1 MSIAS
6 IDLDAV
12 ARRLADRAAGRSEAT
27 VQSDV
32 RLLLLAAGLNLLDG
46 QLEDVVL
53 EAPVGKLRRIDVEV
67 GATVIE
73 VKRDLRV
80 GNVRAEAVPQLAG
93 YVRDRTATTGARY
106 TGILTDGAE
115 WLLFHLLDGVLSP
128 VSRFELSPT
137 SPDTAG
143 LTVWLDGVLATAT
156 DLTPTPRE
164 IARRLGATSTA
175 HALDA
180 ADLRALYRG
189 GHTQTGVRVK
199 RELWAKLLTTA
210 LGTAFTNEDELFL
223 EHTLLVVTAELI
235 GHAVIGFDLT
245 DQSLTPA
252 SLTRGQL
259 FSAAQIRG
267 VVEEDF
273 FDWVIEV
280 PGGADF
286 VRTLARRLS
295 RFTWDRVEHDV
306 MKVLYESVISA
317 RTRHD
322 LGEYYTPD
330 WLAEVMVTTAVT
342 DPLRQRVLDPAC
354 GSGTFVFHA
363 VRAYLAAAAAA
374 GQTDAEAMS
383 GATGHVYGMDVH
395 PVAATFAR
403 VTYLLALGRDRL
415 TAGDRPPLTIPVYLG
430 DSVQWGQDQSLLTGD
445 ALTVHTGDGVML
457 FADQLRFPDRLVA
470 DAARFDGLVADLADA
485 AARDHRPPA
494 TGTLRAVFR
503 RYTVDPADEAMI
515 AGTYQVMCELHDTGR
530 DHIWGYYVR
539 NLARPVWLSRPAN
552 RVDVLVGNPPWL
564 SYRYMPPV
572 MKADFRAMSTARGFW
587 AGAAVATHQDLSALF
602 VARAV
607 EQYLAEAGTFSFV
620 MPLAVLTRKQFAGFR
635 TGAWSPE
642 RHDIVTADLHG
653 GWDLH
658 AVKPSFF
665 PVPAAVVT
673 GTRRT
678 TTIGAPTALTGAT
691 ETWAGTKVDH
701 AAGYAEVEPRI
712 TRTATTASPAS
723 ATRSPYAPRFS
734 QGATLV
740 PRFLVLVQNAP
751 AGPLGAGQGRTTV
764 RSSRSTNEKP
774 PWKQLPDLPVTA
786 VERQFIRP
794 ILVGDTVLPFRLR
807 PPAQAVIPW
816 DGTTLDQTTGARLDQ
831 YPGLA
836 SWWRAAADV
845 WTAHR
850 TPTSTLSLLEQ
861 LDYRNKLRAQLP
873 STAHRVVYTKSG
885 AYLAAAY
892 IDDPRMVVDHKL
904 YWATVTGPDEA
915 RYLTAVLN
923 SPALLAIVQPL
934 QSLGDFGPR
943 DFDKYVWQVPIPL
956 YEESA
961 ALHRELVDL
970 AVRAEQVA
978 AGVDLPQQSFQALRR
993 RVRQALIADG
1003 VSGELDQ
1010 AVTRLLT

>member
-1 MSIAS
+1 M
-6 IDLDAV
+6 
-12 ARRLADRAAGRSEAT
+12 
-27 VQSDV
+27 QSDV

-53 EAPVGKLRRIDVEV
+53 EATVGKLRRIDVEV

-73 VKRDLRV
+73 VKRNLRV

-93 YVRDRTATTGARY
+93 YVTDRTATTGARY

-115 WLLFHLLDGVLSP
+115 WLLFHLVDGALSP
-128 VSRFELSPT
+128 VSRFDLSPT

-143 LTVWLDGVLATAT
+143 LTVWLDGILATAT
-156 DLTPTPRE
+156 DLLPTPRE
-164 IARRLGATSTA
+164 IARRLGAASTA

-180 ADLRALYRG
+180 ADLRSLYRA
-189 GHTQTGVRVK
+189 GHTQPGVRVK
-199 RELWAKLLTTA
+199 RDLWAKLLTTA
-210 LGTAFTNEDELFL
+210 LGTAFTNEDDLFL

-245 DQSLTPA
+245 DQSLAPA

-280 PGGADF
+280 PGGEEF

-295 RFTWDRVEHDV
+295 RFSWGRVEHDV

-342 DPLRQRVLDPAC
+342 DPLHQRVLDPAC

-363 VRAYLAAAAAA
+363 VRAYLAAATVA
-374 GQTDAEAMS
+374 GQSDAEAMS
-383 GATGHVYGMDVH
+383 GVTRHVYGMDVH

-403 VTYLLALGRDRL
+403 ITYLLALTRDRL
-415 TAGDRPPLTIPVYLG
+415 TADDRPPLTIPVYLG

-457 FADQLRFPDRLVA
+457 FADQLSFPDRLVA

-485 AARDHRPPA
+485 AARDHRPPTA
-494 TGTLRAVFR
+494 GTLRAVFR

-564 SYRYMPPV
+564 SYRYMPPA

-607 EQYLAEAGTFSFV
+607 EQYLTDDGAFSFV

-642 RHDIVTADLHG
+642 QHDIVTAALTA

-665 PVPAAVVT
+665 PVPAAVVN
-673 GTRRT
+673 GTRT
-678 TTIGAPTALTGAT
+678 AGPPTALPGAT
-691 ETWAGTKVDH
+691 ETWTGTKVDH
-701 AAGYAEVEPRI
+701 TAGYAEVDPRI
-712 TRTATTASPAS
+712 TRTAAGPS
-723 ATRSPYAPRFS
+723 AKMTSGSAYRRRFYT
-734 QGATLV
+734 GATLF
-740 PRFLVLVQNAP
+740 PPFLVLVEDAP

-764 RSSRSTNEKP
+764 RSSRSTIEKP

-786 VERQFIRP
+786 VERQFVRP
-794 ILVGDTVLPFRLR
+794 VLVGDTVLPFRLR
-807 PPAQAVIPW
+807 PPARAVIPW
-816 DGTTLDQTTGARLDQ
+816 DGTTLQQTTGPRLDQ

-836 SWWRAAADV
+836 AWWREADTVWAAN
-845 WTAHR
+845 R
-850 TPTSTLSLLEQ
+850 TDTSTMSLLDR
-861 LDYRNKLRAQLP
+861 LDYQRGLGNQLP
-873 STAHRVVYTKSG
+873 GTAHRVVYTASG
-885 AYLAAAY
+885 TYLAAAY
-892 IDDPRMVVDHKL
+892 VTDPRIVAEHKL
-904 YWATVTGPDEA
+904 YWATVAGPDEA
-915 RYLTAVLN
+915 RYLTAILN
-923 SPALLAIVQPL
+923 SSALLQLVRPL

-943 DFDKYVWQVPIPL
+943 DFDKYVWQIPIPL

>member
-1 MSIAS
+1 VSIAS

-295 RFTWDRVEHDV
+295 RFTWDRV
-306 MKVLYESVISA
+306 ISA

-322 LGEYYTPD
+322 LG
-330 WLAEVMVTTAVT
+330 
-342 DPLRQRVLDPAC
+342 
-354 GSGTFVFHA
+354 
-363 VRAYLAAAAAA
+363 
-374 GQTDAEAMS
+374 EAMS